1 MVYWSQAWQDEFVIN
16 LLNFKKAGFFID
28 IGSGGGTGQNNSYFF
43 ESEMN
48 WKGVCVELG
57 SGYTEHYASNR
68 TCKFLNEDATKID
81 YKSVLTEL
89 SIPSRIDYL
98 SLDIDENSML
108 GLGKL
113 PFDDYRFNVI
123 TIEHDAY
130 RFGHLLR
137 NQEREF
143 LRHYGY
149 VLLFSDVLVPL
160 GCGMGPD
167 LPFEDWWVDPVIFN
181 MEKLNKI
188 TAEKMYPDDIVAM
201 IKDKKDTYLL

>member
-1 MVYWSQAWQDEFVIN
+1 MTYYSQAWQDEFIAN
-16 LLNFKKAGFFID
+16 FLNFKRNGYFLD
-28 IGSGGGTGQNNSYFF
+28 IGSTDGKNQSNSYFL
-43 ESEMN
+43 ESELGWN
-48 WKGVCVELG
+48 GICVELG

-113 PFDDYRFNVI
+113 PFNDYRFNVI

-160 GCGMGPD
+160 GCGMGSD

-201 IKDKKDTYLL
+201 IKAKKDTYLL